1 MGIWPG
7 HGYRLARA
15 VRKVVVHR
23 PGGHQRL
30 EIEEHPSPEPGP
42 GEVAIEVAAAG
53 VNFAD
58 CLVRMGLYKSS
69 REQVGW
75 PVTPGFEVAG
85 RVAAAGPGVADL
97 RPGERV
103 LAVTR
108 FGGYASEVVVP
119 RAQAF
124 RLPAGLDMARA
135 AAFPSP
141 YLTAYYGLVL
151 LANPRR
157 GDSMLVHTAA
167 GGVGGALVQL
177 GKLCGC
183 RVVGVV
189 GAPHKVAVAR
199 RQGADE
205 VIDASRGG
213 LWAAA
218 ERLEPQGYSLVFDA
232 NGVATLGQSYRHLA
246 RPGKLVVYGFH
257 SMLRRGTSRA
267 SWPRLALAWLR
278 TPRFDPLR
286 MTNSSRSVLA
296 FNLSY
301 FFRQTELLGE
311 VMGELTGWLEE
322 GRITPPPVTTFP
334 LDEVATAHRE
344 IESGRTVGKL
354 VLDCR

>member
-1 MGIWPG
+1 M
-7 HGYRLARA
+7 
-15 VRKVVVHR
+15 RKVVVHH
-23 PGGHQRL
+23 PGGHERL
-30 EIEEHPSPEPGP
+30 EIEEHPRPDAGP
-42 GEVAIEVAAAG
+42 GEVRIEVAAAG

-58 CLVRMGLYKSS
+58 CLIRMGLYKSS

-85 RVAAAGPGVADL
+85 RLAEAGPGVSDL

-108 FGGYASEVVVP
+108 FGGYATEVVVP
-119 RAQAF
+119 REQAF
-124 RLPAGLDMARA
+124 RLPDGLELESA

-141 YLTAYYGLVL
+141 FLTAYYGLVL
-151 LANPRR
+151 LANPRP
-157 GDSMLVHTAA
+157 GESMLVHSAA

-177 GKLCGC
+177 GKVRGC

-189 GAPHKVAVAR
+189 GAAHKVATAR
-199 RQGADE
+199 GVGADA
-205 VIDASRGG
+205 VIDASSED
-213 LWAAA
+213 LWPTA
-218 ERLEPQGYSLVFDA
+218 ERLQPEGYALVFDA
-232 NGVATLGQSYRHLA
+232 NGVATLRQSYRHLA

-257 SMLRRGTSRA
+257 SMLHRGASRA
-267 SWPRLALAWLR
+267 PWLRLALAWLR

-301 FFRQTELLGE
+301 FFGETELLGE
-311 VMGELTGWLEE
+311 VMSRLLGWLEE
-322 GRITPPPVTTFP
+322 GRITPPPVRTFP
-334 LDEVATAHRE
+334 FDEVAVAHRE

-354 VLDCR
+354 VLVCR

>member
-1 MGIWPG
+1 
-7 HGYRLARA
+7 
-15 VRKVVVHR
+15 VR
-23 PGGHQRL
+23 
-30 EIEEHPSPEPGP
+30 
-42 GEVAIEVAAAG
+42 IEVAAAG

-85 RVAAAGPGVADL
+85 RVAAVGPGVDDL
-97 RPGERV
+97 RPGEGV

-108 FGGYASEVVVP
+108 FGGYATEVVVP
-119 RAQAF
+119 QGQVF
-124 RLPAGLDMARA
+124 RLPAGLEMERA

-141 YLTAYYGLVL
+141 FLTAYYGLVT
-151 LANPRR
+151 LANPRP
-157 GDSMLVHTAA
+157 GDSMLVHSAA

-177 GKLCGC
+177 GKVRGC

-189 GAPHKVAVAR
+189 GAAHKVAAAR
-199 RQGADE
+199 QLGAE
-205 VIDASRGG
+205 RVIDASSED
-213 LWAAA
+213 LWATA
-218 ERLEPQGYSLVFDA
+218 ERLEPEGYALVFDA
-232 NGVATLGQSYRHLA
+232 NGVATLRQSYRHLA

-257 SMLRRGTSRA
+257 SMLPRGTSRA
-267 SWPRLALAWLR
+267 PWPRLALAWLR

-311 VMGELTGWLEE
+311 IMEELTGWLDE
-322 GRITPPPVTTFP
+322 GRITPPPVETFP
-334 LDEVATAHRE
+334 LGEVAAAHRA